1 VSSPAFPHRAT
12 AVVYGAQSSGREEEL
27 MGVRVIVGL
36 EPDADWRDV
45 AQSLRDMGAHQVLP
59 PRAALPDTLV
69 ATFEG
74 DAQDAVPKSG
84 GLPGVAYAEPDA
96 ERSELSDGDADARA
110 NSGGGTG
117 QERRDQ
123 D

>member
-1 VSSPAFPHRAT
+1 
-12 AVVYGAQSSGREEEL
+12 

-45 AQSLRDMGAHQVLP
+45 AQSLRDMGAQEVLP

-74 DAQDAVPKSG
+74 DPQDAVPKSG
-84 GLPGVAYAEPDA
+84 ALPGVAYAEPDA
-96 ERSELSDGDADARA
+96 VRSELSGGDADGRVS
-110 NSGGGTG
+110 SGGVTG
-117 QERRDQ
+117 QERRDR